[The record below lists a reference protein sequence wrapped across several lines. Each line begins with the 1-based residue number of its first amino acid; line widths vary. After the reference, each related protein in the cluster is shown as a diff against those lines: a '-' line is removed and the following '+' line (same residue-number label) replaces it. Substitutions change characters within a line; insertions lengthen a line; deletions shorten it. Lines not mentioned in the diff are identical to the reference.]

1 MKLLLDENLPI
12 KLKDYFSDK
21 HQIFTVRELEWSGK
35 KNGELL
41 GLMTLKGFEALI
53 TIDKNLKHQQ
63 NLNKFDIK
71 IIILNSPDNKLSTL
85 EPYIKELEI
94 RLSRSIGENIMEI
107 NIQ

>member
-1 MKLLLDENLPI
+1 
-12 KLKDYFSDK
+12 
-21 HQIFTVRELEWSGK
+21 
-35 KNGELL
+35 
-41 GLMTLKGFEALI
+41 MTLKGFEALI